1 MHYHEERTLA
11 QFEDSSTLRRSI
23 ILAAALSPA
32 FAALF
37 VGLRFYTARAI
48 LRGGIHKDDCEF
60 FFPFFATRP
69 DAPGLDVPGLDVVR
83 CSQLFRQGLF
93 WLRWYVPMV
102 PSFGKLHAHWHRSCR
117 LASP

>member
-1 MHYHEERTLA
+1 MMHYHEERTLA

-60 FFPFFATRP
+60 FFFFPFLCHSTRRTWP
-69 DAPGLDVPGLDVVR
+69 RCAWPRCCSLLTVVLSGLILVALVR
-83 CSQLFRQGLF
+83 SYGSVLWEVTCS
-93 WLRWYVPMV
+93 
-102 PSFGKLHAHWHRSCR
+102 
-117 LASP
+117 LA

>member
-60 FFPFFATRP
+60 FFLPLSLP
-69 DAPGLDVPGLDVVR
+69 LD
-83 CSQLFRQGLF
+83 QT
-93 WLRWYVPMV
+93 
-102 PSFGKLHAHWHRSCR
+102 H
-117 LASP
+117 LASMCLV